1 LEERSLFRSRM
12 MVEFAAVV
20 QMLVHSIQARCL
32 PVALGIADLFIGHF
46 LGGLALG
53 FQFECRQCSVL
64 DWSFAATVVATV
76 LFCLLAMWPEN
87 IICY

>member
-1 LEERSLFRSRM
+1 M

-53 FQFECRQCSVL
+53 F
-64 DWSFAATVVATV
+64 
-76 LFCLLAMWPEN
+76 
-87 IICY
+87 